1 MDQSG
6 IADPTGGGLG
16 FSFVRV
22 SSKPHKEDVP
32 QVRRSG
38 RGYPSMGQFSL
49 QVPKRLVTGTN
60 ADLRKLPLKEAKEMC
75 RDYGVR
81 EEEINALSRWEIIDV
96 IRTLSTQAAKNKKE
110 GEGGGGLGGGGGG
123 GGGGGSGKE
132 RREGR
137 GIEEIFQ
144 LQWLDLLVEIFDSIW
159 LICKKS
165 IRNTVNI
172 SSISRIGKRK
182 GGRGES
188 SFLSLVSLLIEKNY
202 RLMKEVVEKRVI
214 MKN

>member
-1 MDQSG
+1 MQIKCAPWNTSRAFLSALKGKCLLDQSG

-32 QVRRSG
+32 QVSG
-38 RGYPSMGQFSL
+38 REKGKGGRDHSSMDSLSL

-110 GEGGGGLGGGGGG
+110 GEGGGGIGGGGG
-123 GGGGGSGKE
+123 GGGGGSGKKK
-132 RREGR
+132 R
-137 GIEEIFQ
+137 GGKYGLKKYFS
-144 LQWLDLLVEIFDSIW
+144 FNGSICSW
-159 LICKKS
+159 KYPIQS
-165 IRNTVNI
+165 
-172 SSISRIGKRK
+172 G
-182 GGRGES
+182 
-188 SFLSLVSLLIEKNY
+188 
-202 RLMKEVVEKRVI
+202 
-214 MKN
+214 